1 MLAKM
6 VDPMQA
12 KLMYYAVYRFGPRWV
27 VDKNFTCPP
36 MCVVRC
42 ALSPGGSP
50 PALTKVNVTPTCD
63 DDKEFREA
71 TSEIEKG
78 NLSLAKIRK
87 SADES
92 FYKQDQVFTVKG
104 KVNARG
110 QELSINQRARLRE
123 VPGLEGSLAYLLK
136 AQSSNAAGR

>member
-1 MLAKM
+1 
-6 VDPMQA
+6 
-12 KLMYYAVYRFGPRWV
+12 
-27 VDKNFTCPP
+27 
-36 MCVVRC
+36 VRC
-42 ALSPGGSP
+42 ALCVEPGGQPTRIDQSQCE
-50 PALTKVNVTPTCD
+50 PTCD

-123 VPGLEGSLAYLLK
+123 VPGLEGSLEYLLK
-136 AQSSNAAGR
+136 AQSSNAADR